1 MHHTNYSIV
10 TIPWRD
16 SLCELIGDKINQQIE
31 QSVCESNVICQSPQE
46 LSRGLNM
53 IIVTNQNIREYECL

>member
-1 MHHTNYSIV
+1 MHHTNDSIV
-10 TIPWRD
+10 TISWRD

-31 QSVCESNVICQSPQE
+31 QSVCESDIVGQSPQK